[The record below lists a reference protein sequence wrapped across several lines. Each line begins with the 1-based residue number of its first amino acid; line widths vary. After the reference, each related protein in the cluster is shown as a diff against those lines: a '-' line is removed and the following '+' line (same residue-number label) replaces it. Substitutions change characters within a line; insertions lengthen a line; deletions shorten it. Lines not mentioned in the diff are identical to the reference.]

1 MNLDA
6 PVFDGAAFDDAAFD
20 DDYDDAPRL
29 QSHLDSLGACD
40 YLAALYRLTGEQGR
54 DITPEDLIHELRSD
68 PEEVAE
74 VLAEL
79 QDCEYLVLDE
89 GFLTLT
95 SFGQEEAEFT
105 LVKHARAAA
114 FLAGVLKLSPQEAC
128 RNAARIRHVMRRETF
143 KGISRYLRKHNLD
156 RIIPETEMN
165 LLFPSLTRTI
175 DENYGYLF
183 DPLYL
188 LLEDHETPTIAGI
201 SEFTGMRLGLA
212 EREARKMEERGLL
225 ETIGSDGVLTPTP
238 RGLEIIYDLA
248 NRHMEI
254 TSFLKFTLG
263 LEDIEAQKNAWKWKF
278 LLSGAALKAIRAFL
292 AENGIAAEQG

>member
-68 PEEVAE
+68 PEEAAE

-95 SFGQEEAEFT
+95 SFG
-105 LVKHARAAA
+105 
-114 FLAGVLKLSPQEAC
+114 
-128 RNAARIRHVMRRETF
+128 
-143 KGISRYLRKHNLD
+143 
-156 RIIPETEMN
+156 
-165 LLFPSLTRTI
+165 
-175 DENYGYLF
+175 
-183 DPLYL
+183 
-188 LLEDHETPTIAGI
+188 
-201 SEFTGMRLGLA
+201 
-212 EREARKMEERGLL
+212 
-225 ETIGSDGVLTPTP
+225 
-238 RGLEIIYDLA
+238 
-248 NRHMEI
+248 
-254 TSFLKFTLG
+254 
-263 LEDIEAQKNAWKWKF
+263 
-278 LLSGAALKAIRAFL
+278 
-292 AENGIAAEQG
+292 